1 MAKLGPDELQRRLKK
16 ALAVGGNTHDPQDI
30 AALVQE
36 GKMQAWVNG
45 DSLVITEVMHYPRV
59 SVVNIVLAVGKLSE
73 VMSLQPVIEDFARAQ
88 KCVALRMEGRKG
100 WERVL
105 PHHGWKA
112 DQKVIFERTLH

>member
-30 AALVQE
+30 AAAVQRGE
-36 GKMQAWVNG
+36 MQAWVNG
-45 DSLVITEVMHYPRV
+45 DSLVITEVVHYPRV
-59 SVVNIVLAVGKLSE
+59 SVVNIVIAVGRLSE
-73 VMSLQPVIEDFARAQ
+73 VMSLQPAIEDFARENNCQ
-88 KCVALRMEGRKG
+88 ALRMEGRKG

>member
-1 MAKLGPDELQRRLKK
+1 MAKLGPEELQKRLKK

-30 AALVQE
+30 AAMVE
-36 GKMQAWVNG
+36 AGKMQAWVNG

-59 SVVNIVLAVGKLSE
+59 SVVNIVIAVGRLSE
-73 VMSLQPVIEDFARAQ
+73 VMSLQPAIEDFAREQ
-88 KCVALRMEGRKG
+88 KCAALRMEGRKG

>member
-1 MAKLGPDELQRRLKK
+1 MAKLGPEELQRRLKK

-30 AALVQE
+30 AALVE
-36 GKMQAWVNG
+36 AGKMQAWVNG

-59 SVVNIVLAVGKLSE
+59 SVVNIVIAVGKLSE
-73 VMSLQPVIEDFARAQ
+73 VMSLQPAIEDFAREH
-88 KCVALRMEGRKG
+88 KCAALRMEGRKG

>member
-1 MAKLGPDELQRRLKK
+1 MAKLGPDELQKRLRK

-30 AALVQE
+30 AAAVE
-36 GKMQAWVNG
+36 RGEMQAWVNG
-45 DSLVITEVMHYPRV
+45 ESLVITEVVHYPRI
-59 SVVNIVLAVGKLSE
+59 SVVNIVIAVGRLSE
-73 VMSLQPVIEDFARAQ
+73 VMSLQPAIEIFAREH
-88 KCVALRMEGRKG
+88 KCAALRMEGRKG